1 MLPDVKHMKWWG
13 WGVEGVAF
21 HHEDKPAFRPFVIN
35 AIDLDVN
42 TTPTAPLSLEDL
54 PIPASLISA
63 QLLDELAA
71 AVGAEYA
78 VQDDLDR
85 IVHTYGK
92 SVRDL
97 LRLRAGDIPR
107 VPDVVVYP
115 ADESEV
121 QLIVDHAVAADA
133 VIIPY
138 GGGSNISG
146 SLHAP
151 EDEIRPVISV
161 DLGRMNQLIDIDEQS
176 GLARIQA
183 GAQGPDLEKQLTAQG
198 WTLGHY
204 PDSFTH
210 STLGGWVATRSS
222 GMQSDKYGDITDI
235 ARGMR
240 VVMPGKVLEVRP
252 LPHTST
258 GPSVR
263 EMVLGSEG
271 RLGVITEVTVQVHR
285 IPEVRVILGY
295 LFPSWE
301 AGLAAMHEISTSDAH
316 PSITRVSDA
325 KETAFSFATR
335 KKSSKIS
342 ISSLISKGLMKMLER
357 RGWKL
362 DEVCLSFIGYEGGK
376 DHVTRQKKIV
386 KDIVNKHGGILLGK
400 GPGELYDQKKFDTP
414 YIRDFL
420 LDRGAIGD
428 VSETAAP
435 WSKLLPLY
443 RNVMTAAEKVYAQLG
458 VTGWIMCHLSHSYHS
473 GACLYFTF
481 AFKHDGVDPLA
492 QYEPLKNAIQ
502 QAFVD
507 SDGTLSHHHAVGTEH
522 AAWLE
527 QDISAPGVHMI
538 DGLFTAMDPGRN
550 FNPGKIVAK

>member
-1 MLPDVKHMKWWG
+1 MPDVKHMKWWG
-13 WGVEGVAF
+13 WGVEGVGF
-21 HHEDKPAFRPFVIN
+21 HHENKPAFRPFVIN

-42 TTPTAPLSLEDL
+42 TPPTAPMSLDDLS
-54 PIPASLISA
+54 IPAPMISD
-63 QLLDELAA
+63 QLLTELTD
-71 AVGAEYA
+71 AVGASNA

-85 IVHTYGK
+85 LVHTYGK
-92 SVRDL
+92 SLRDL
-97 LRLRAGDIPR
+97 LRIRAGDLLR
-107 VPDVVVYP
+107 VPDVVIYP
-115 ADESEV
+115 RNEAEV
-121 QLIVDHAVAADA
+121 QLIVDCAVAADA

-151 EDEIRPVISV
+151 EDETRPVISV
-161 DLGRMNQLIDIDEQS
+161 DLGRLNQVINIDENS

-183 GAQGPDLEKQLTAQG
+183 GAQGPDLEEQLGRQG
-198 WTLGHY
+198 WTLGHF

-222 GMQSDKYGDITDI
+222 GMQSDKYGDISDI

-240 VVMPGKVLEVRP
+240 VVMPGKVLEVRA

-285 IPEVRVILGY
+285 IPQVRLILGY
-295 LFPSWE
+295 LFPTWE
-301 AGLAAMHEISTSDAH
+301 AGLAAMHHISTSDAH

-335 KKSSKIS
+335 KKSSRVS
-342 ISSLISKGLMKMLER
+342 ISSLISKGLMKVLER
-357 RGWKL
+357 RGWDL
-362 DEVCLSFIGYEGGK
+362 DAVCLSFIGYEGGK
-376 DHVTRQKKIV
+376 AHVARQKKIV
-386 KDIVNKHGGILLGK
+386 KDIVGKHGGIVVGK

-420 LDRGAIGD
+420 LDRGAVGD

-435 WSKLLPLY
+435 WSGLLPLY
-443 RNVMTAAEKVYAQLG
+443 NNVIAAAEKVYAQLG
-458 VTGWIMCHLSHSYHS
+458 VAGWIMCHLSHSYHS

-481 AFKHDGVDPLA
+481 AFKHDGVDPLG

-507 SDGTLSHHHAVGTEH
+507 SGGTLSHHHAVGTEH

-550 FNPGKIVAK
+550 FNPGKIIAK